1 VHVIFY
7 LNSGKDTAMAKT
19 EEKNKS
25 SSNPATKT
33 AKGLSSSTEMTDT
46 GSVDKIRDILFGNQM
61 RDFERRF
68 SQMEERMAKATQDL
82 RDETHKRLEALEL
95 FFKKEMEALKN
106 RLKSESTE
114 RTDSDKQLNDEL
126 KSASTALKKTIARAE
141 EKFSEHATELRQQ
154 LLEQSKSLTAEIQ
167 SKNEQASDALRS
179 STSALD
185 EAKIDRST
193 MAEYL
198 IELAMRLSN
207 HAGEGSTASKGT

>member
-1 VHVIFY
+1 
-7 LNSGKDTAMAKT
+7 MAKA
-19 EEKNKS
+19 EEKSKS
-25 SSNPATKT
+25 SPSQPSKT
-33 AKGLSSSTEMTDT
+33 IKEASVGMEIAES

-68 SQMEERMAKATQDL
+68 LQMEERMAKVTQDL
-82 RDETHKRLEALEL
+82 RDETLKRLETLEL
-95 FFKKEMEALKN
+95 FFKKELDALKR
-106 RLKSESTE
+106 RLKTESDDRSEND
-114 RTDSDKQLNDEL
+114 RQINDEL
-126 KSASTALKKTIARAE
+126 KNASSAMKKAVAQAE
-141 EKFSEHATELRQQ
+141 EKISEQATELRQQ

-207 HAGEGSTASKGT
+207 HPGDGSTTA

>member
-1 VHVIFY
+1 
-7 LNSGKDTAMAKT
+7 MAKA
-19 EEKNKS
+19 EEKSKPS
-25 SSNPATKT
+25 SSQS
-33 AKGLSSSTEMTDT
+33 AKAIKGPGASAEITDS

-68 SQMEERMAKATQDL
+68 MQMEERMVKATQDL
-82 RDETHKRLEALEL
+82 RDETHKRLEALEQ
-95 FFKKEMEALKN
+95 FFKKEFESLKG
-106 RLKSESTE
+106 RLKAESSD
-114 RTDSDKQLNDEL
+114 RSDSDRQLNDEL
-126 KSASTALKKTIARAE
+126 KNASSTLKKAISQAE

-154 LLEQSKSLTAEIQ
+154 LLDQSKALTADIQSKS
-167 SKNEQASDALRS
+167 EQASEALRS

-207 HAGEGSTASKGT
+207 HSGEESPAAKQ